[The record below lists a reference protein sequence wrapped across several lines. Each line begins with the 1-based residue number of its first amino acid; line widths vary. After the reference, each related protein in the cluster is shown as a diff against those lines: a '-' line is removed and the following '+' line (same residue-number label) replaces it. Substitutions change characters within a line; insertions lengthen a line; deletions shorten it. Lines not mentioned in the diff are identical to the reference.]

1 MQIYYHP
8 GHIRHDPAQLHKPDR
23 THHNI
28 YYSEIAER
36 GEVIY
41 QTLKTADLGPIALPG
56 DFSIEPIGEIHD
68 HGMLTLL
75 QTGHERMERENAGQM
90 AIARTFNMRRQPNTR
105 KPLTIYGLLGYY
117 SFDTSCPIFK
127 DTWDVAYWSAQ
138 TALSAAAF
146 VASGAGVASYALCRP
161 PGHHAAADLFG
172 GFCYLNNTAIAAE
185 WLVQQGQRVAI
196 LDIDYHHGNGTQ
208 SIFYTRSEVL
218 FCSIHADPL
227 NEYPY
232 YWGYA
237 DEFGSG
243 AGSNY
248 NFNYPLPLDSTENAY
263 MRAFTDALDRIRRYV
278 PNTLVVSFG
287 ADIMHDDPVGG
298 FKLEKSTLTQLGTQ
312 LHQLALPT
320 VVVQEGGYA
329 LANLGDYVI
338 TFLNALEGQ

>member
-8 GHIRHDPAQLHKPDR
+8 GHVRHDPAQLHKPNN
-23 THHNI
+23 THRNI
-28 YYSEIAER
+28 YYSEVAQR
-36 GEVIY
+36 GEAIY
-41 QTLKTADLGPIALPG
+41 GSLKSVNLGPISLPG
-56 DFSIEPIGEIHD
+56 DFSIDPIGEIHEY
-68 HGMLTLL
+68 GMLALL
-75 QTGHERMERENAGQM
+75 QTGYERMEHEEKEQL
-90 AIARTFNMRRQPNTR
+90 AIARTFNPRRHPNIR
-105 KPLTIYGLLGYY
+105 KPLTMWGLLGYY

-138 TALSAAAF
+138 TAISAAAF
-146 VASGAGVASYALCRP
+146 VASGAGQSSYALCRP

-172 GFCYLNNTAIAAE
+172 GFCYLNNAAIAAN

-208 SIFYTRSEVL
+208 SIFYARPEVL

-237 DEFGSG
+237 DEYGTGSG
-243 AGSNY
+243 TNY
-248 NFNYPLPLDSTENAY
+248 NFNYPLALDSTEKEY
-263 MRAFTDALDRIRRYV
+263 MHALNDAVDRIRRYV

-298 FKLEKSTLTQLGTQ
+298 FNLDRGILTQLGTY
-312 LHQLALPT
+312 LCQLALPT
-320 VVVQEGGYA
+320 VVIQEGGYA
-329 LANLGDYVI
+329 LPTLGDYVV
-338 TFLNALEGQ
+338 TFLQAVEGQ